1 MTIYLI
7 KLDNVLGLNLV
18 LKSQELNIEP
28 EFKLDVELKLRMTIE
43 LSQVQVFGISD
54 KLKLKLYL

>member
-18 LKSQELNIEP
+18 LKSQELNIEL

-54 KLKLKLYL
+54 KLKLKLYS